1 MASPILPPYIQRT
14 IPLFLGLFVL
24 GVYAY
29 FSWYLGG
36 EFPVLWS
43 DEWLY
48 LINAKSFYE
57 WGSFQAAMT
66 YDGFGSYLFGA
77 DSHGPFYPLVHG
89 TVALVFSWNPINFLG
104 VNLFLFMLSTWGFW
118 FSKVSIRKEW
128 ILFFILQ
135 PLILFYSFS
144 LMQELI
150 HVFGAMMGCLLIQ
163 RIAEKK
169 KKRQVI
175 SFLGFILFMS
185 LFRSSWMIW
194 GIALLPFFPKRYS
207 WLPQLG
213 FGLLLLGISLGIQLL
228 ITEQVPTHFA
238 QVARL
243 LASGNLLDA
252 FSQIGVKFLQN
263 LFDLLVYSEGKAY
276 YLVKMG
282 LLGQFVL
289 LIFLSFRRKSS
300 ILQAGVLVFGAHLLL
315 LLAFYQA
322 SNWIEIRILL
332 APGILMSFLL
342 FREIK
347 KPIQWLL
354 IGFQFIGFLGFISLT
369 HNALHWRL
377 KQKSMLTVLDQELI
391 LLELKK
397 LPPQEA
403 YWIQIPYPDLEF
415 LYIAEIPLRTVE
427 GSRIHYI
434 APYYTK
440 ESKTPDLL
448 LHVNSGQLEIKRLIP

>member
-1 MASPILPPYIQRT
+1 MASPLIPPSIERSIQ
-14 IPLFLGLFVL
+14 LFLGVFVL

-29 FSWYLGG
+29 FIWYLGG
-36 EFPVLWS
+36 EFQVLWS

-66 YDGFGSYLFGA
+66 YDGFGSTLFGA

-89 TVALVFSWNPINFLG
+89 TVASVFSWNPINFLW

-118 FSKVSIRKEW
+118 FSRASIRKEW

-135 PLILFYSFS
+135 PLIIFYSFS

-150 HVFGAMMGCLLIQ
+150 HVFGAMIGSLLML

-169 KKRQVI
+169 QKRQVI
-175 SFLGFILFMS
+175 SFLAFILCMS
-185 LFRSSWMIW
+185 LFRSSWMVW
-194 GIALLPFFPKRYS
+194 GIALLPFFPKRFS
-207 WLPQLG
+207 WLPKLG

-228 ITEQVPTHFA
+228 ITEQVPTHFSH
-238 QVARL
+238 VTSL
-243 LASGNLLDA
+243 LASGNVLDA
-252 FSQIGVKFLQN
+252 FSQIAVKFLQN

-276 YLVKMG
+276 YLVKIG

-300 ILQAGVLVFGAHLLL
+300 ILQAGVLVFGAHLIL

-332 APGILMSFLL
+332 APGILLSFLL
-342 FREIK
+342 FSEIK
-347 KPIQWLL
+347 RPLQWLL
-354 IGFQFIGFLGFISLT
+354 IGLQFIGFLGFISTT

-391 LLELKK
+391 LSELKK

-403 YWIQIPYPDLEF
+403 YWIQIPYPDLES
-415 LYIAEIPLRTVE
+415 LYVEEIPLRTVE

-440 ESKTPDLL
+440 ESKKPDLIL
-448 LHVNSGQLEIKRLIP
+448 YLQSEKVVVE